1 MAATRMH
8 IDPDVG
14 IPDLVRS
21 LKDDSKRLMQ
31 DEIRLGKLELHDDV
45 QRAGHGSLWLG
56 ASFAVGLVAL
66 VLATFAAATLIGRL
80 ASGHMWIGAAI
91 VGVVEIAVGIG
102 LIKHGRSVFAEPS
115 YSLEQTRK
123 GLAEIKG

>member
-1 MAATRMH
+1 MAVTRMH
-8 IDPDVG
+8 IDPDIG

-45 QRAGHGSLWLG
+45 HRAGRGSLWLG
-56 ASFAVGLVAL
+56 AAFAVGLVAL
-66 VLATFAAATLIGRL
+66 VLGTVAVATLIGRL
-80 ASGHMWIGAAI
+80 VAGHMWVGALVVGVIEVI
-91 VGVVEIAVGIG
+91 VGIALV
-102 LIKHGRSVFAEPS
+102 KHGRAVFSKPS
-115 YSLEQTRK
+115 YSLEETRK

>member
-1 MAATRMH
+1 MAVTRMH

-21 LKDDSKRLMQ
+21 LKDDSKRLVQ

-45 QRAGHGSLWLG
+45 RRAGRGSLWLG
-56 ASFAVGLVAL
+56 AAFAVGLVTL
-66 VLATFAAATLIGRL
+66 VLGTFALATLIGRI
-80 ASGHMWIGAAI
+80 AAGHMWIGALI
-91 VGVVEIAVGIG
+91 VGVLEVIIGIA
-102 LIKHGRSVFAEPS
+102 LIKHGRAVFGEPS
-115 YSLEQTRK
+115 YTLEETRK